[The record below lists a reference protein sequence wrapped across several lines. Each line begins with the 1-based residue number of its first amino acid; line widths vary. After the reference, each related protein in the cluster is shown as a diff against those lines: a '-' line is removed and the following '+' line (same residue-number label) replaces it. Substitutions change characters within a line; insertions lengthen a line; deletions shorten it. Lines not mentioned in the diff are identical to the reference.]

1 MTRRLAHTAVLLI
14 FFALA
19 VTSMMGKSPTY
30 DEQGFLVRGLG
41 YLRGENQHMRVG
53 HPLGLNA
60 WNALLLRDDPTVAL
74 PTDDPSWQTT
84 SFHRP
89 GELFLWEIGNNV
101 EHIMFASRIMTVF
114 LGMLLAAVVAR
125 WAAEMSTRPWIGVC
139 VLVLVAF
146 DPNVLAHTQ
155 LTTTDLGM
163 TLGTAVAGFTLWRYL
178 IAPHWSRA
186 LVAGLG
192 FGLLA
197 NTKFTMGL
205 FVPLFGLVIL
215 LTWLY
220 QLWQTRRPHSPF
232 TIFQFTLLFPT
243 AAFLTL
249 WALYGFDV
257 GTLPADLPTLPQ
269 LGGLTLPLAHHLEQ
283 LLDIGNRA
291 QIGAPAFLLGDYRET
306 GWWYYFP
313 VAFLVKTPLPTLLL
327 LLITFITLAYP
338 TSKPVNHLTKQP
350 PHHTLNLLALLLPA
364 LGYFTIA
371 LTTTVNLGYRHLL
384 PIWPFLWVLIG
395 YTVQVGRLKAQSAG
409 VNQLNKAKI
418 EWGDNPPTLPYVQ
431 LLPSVFFLFTAYF
444 LLPIWL
450 ILSTLILHPHY
461 LAHFNALA
469 GGPDNGW
476 RVLVDSNLDWGQ
488 DLAGLAEWQ
497 RENGAGTLWLSY
509 FGQGRPDYYGLDYHG
524 LDSFPPRL
532 MNPYANPFY
541 PPAPA
546 PGLYAISATTLQ
558 GVHFQNHDQFAWF
571 REREPSTKIGYS
583 IFIYD
588 VPARG
593 KAIALSLSGIAL
605 PDLPPVLHK
614 QLNTNGITPRWYDAR
629 TSYVH
634 LAEGGW
640 LVSTE
645 PITAVGTTR
654 DAPLTLVTTH
664 EGLHLYQQA
673 PLTAPLYET
682 ELGQFRYANLHHVG
696 ILPQSNPQEWQV
708 ETVWQVTA
716 RPDQPLRIFV
726 HALDEA
732 GEIVGQSDVLDVLV
746 EGWYEGDWFVQGHEF
761 VVGEN
766 TAVSHLR
773 IGLYNPE
780 TGEQLGLIQLPMNKE
795 Q

>member
-19 VTSMMGKSPTY
+19 ATSLMGKSPTY
-30 DEQGFLVRGLG
+30 DEQGFLVRGLA

-60 WNALLLRDDPTVAL
+60 WNALLLRNDPTVAL

-89 GELFLWEIGNNV
+89 GELFLWEIGNHV
-101 EHIMFASRIMTVF
+101 EHVMFASRIMTAF
-114 LGMLLAAVVAR
+114 LGMLLAAIVAR
-125 WAAEMSTRPWIGVC
+125 WAAEMSTRPWIGFF

-155 LTTTDLGM
+155 LTTTDLGL

-178 IAPHWSRA
+178 IQPSWQRA

-220 QLWQTRRPHSPF
+220 HLWQTRRPHSPF
-232 TIFQFTLLFPT
+232 TIHHSLFTILQFIILFPT

-257 GTLPADLPTLPQ
+257 STLPADLPTLPQ

-291 QIGAPAFLLGDYRET
+291 QIGAPAFLLGDYRDT

-313 VAFLVKTPLPTLLL
+313 VTFLVKTPLPTLLL
-327 LLITFITLAYP
+327 LLITTIILIIP
-338 TSKPVNHLTKQP
+338 RR
-350 PHHTLNLLALLLPA
+350 HHSPFTIHHSPFTINLLTLLLPA
-364 LGYFTIA
+364 LGYFAIA

-384 PIWPFLWVLIG
+384 PMWPFLWVFIG
-395 YTVQVGRLKAQSAG
+395 YMGSRVQGAG
-409 VNQLNKAKI
+409 
-418 EWGDNPPTLPYVQ
+418 YRVQ
-431 LLPSVFFLFTAYF
+431 GTEFKELLRHPSPFHFSLLTFYF
-444 LLPIWL
+444 LLPLWL
-450 ILSTLILHPHY
+450 VISTFSLHPHY

-469 GGPDNGW
+469 GGPYNGW

-497 RENGAGTLWLSY
+497 RANNADTLWLSY
-509 FGQGRPDYYGLDYHG
+509 FGEGRPDYYDLEYHG

-532 MNPYANPFY
+532 MNPSANPFY
-541 PPAPA
+541 PPDPA
-546 PGLYAISATTLQ
+546 PGLYAISATNLQ
-558 GVHFQNHDQFAWF
+558 GVHFQNRDQFAWF
-571 REREPSTKIGYS
+571 REREPIAKIGYS

-593 KAIALSLSGIAL
+593 AATALSLSGLAL
-605 PDLPPVLHK
+605 PDLPPTLHN
-614 QLNTNGITPRWYDAR
+614 LLDTNDITPRWYDER
-629 TSYVH
+629 SSYVH
-634 LAEGGW
+634 PTEGGW

-654 DAPLTLVTTH
+654 NAPLTLVTTH
-664 EGLHLYQQA
+664 EGWHLYQQA
-673 PLTAPLYET
+673 PLTTPFYET
-682 ELGQFRYANLHHVG
+682 ELGQFHYASLRHVEVV
-696 ILPQSNPQEWQV
+696 PQSTAYEWQV

-716 RPDQPLRIFV
+716 RPNEPLRIFV

-732 GEIVGQSDVLDVLV
+732 EQIVGQSDVLDVLV
-746 EGWYEGDWFVQGHEF
+746 EGWHTGDWFVQRHAF
-761 VVGEN
+761 VVDGN
-766 TAVSHLR
+766 TAVFQLR

-780 TGEQLGLIQLPMNKE
+780 TGEQLGHVKLPMNKD